1 MTGIS
6 ARKLRWWDQQ
16 GLVKPGII
24 PRRQRWQTR
33 RYTLQDIV
41 CLLVVKALREKGLSL
56 QKIRKSVDRIKEI
69 GVEFPLAQLRM
80 ACLAHSVIMKKG
92 DKYIDPLSG
101 QMVIAE
107 ALEIIRPHL
116 GNRRLAPAERAV
128 QRTNQQYEA
137 IVANL

>member
-1 MTGIS
+1 M
-6 ARKLRWWDQQ
+6 
-16 GLVKPGII
+16 
-24 PRRQRWQTR
+24 
-33 RYTLQDIV
+33 
-41 CLLVVKALREKGLSL
+41 VKALREKGLSL

-101 QMVIAE
+101 QLVIAE

-128 QRTNQQYEA
+128 QRTNLQYES
-137 IVANL
+137 IVANM